1 MTGRRTPADDPRAAL
16 AHAGRVLV
24 KIGSAVLTG
33 PDGLDGARIEAL
45 AGQISRLRNAG
56 REVVVVSS
64 GAIAA
69 GVRRMG
75 LTARPRDIPG
85 KQAAAAVGQGL
96 LVRAWDEA
104 FARLGTTT
112 AQVLLT
118 ADDLAHRH
126 RYLNARHTLETLLAW
141 RVVPVI
147 NENDTVM
154 VDEIKF
160 GDNDQLAAL
169 IAGLVG
175 ADATVILSD
184 VDALY
189 DADPHKVPTARPIP
203 WVRRWDA
210 SFLDLAGSDAGAL
223 GTGGMRSKL
232 LAAQK
237 CLSAGIPLL
246 IASGTEPDVLV
257 RALSGEPVGT
267 LFAGRTRKFAGCKLW
282 LAHLPRPS
290 GDLVVDEGA
299 ARALREGGTSLL
311 PVGVASVSGH
321 FGVGAPVRCLDPEG
335 RVVGIG
341 LVNYDAA
348 EIERIRGCRTAEIEA
363 RLGYRHSDEV
373 IHRDHFAL
381 AGE

>member
-1 MTGRRTPADDPRAAL
+1 LM
-16 AHAGRVLV
+16 AHW
-24 KIGSAVLTG
+24 
-33 PDGLDGARIEAL
+33 EA
-45 AGQISRLRNAG
+45 
-56 REVVVVSS
+56 
-64 GAIAA
+64 
-69 GVRRMG
+69 
-75 LTARPRDIPG
+75 
-85 KQAAAAVGQGL
+85 
-96 LVRAWDEA
+96 A
-104 FARLGTTT
+104 FAVHDLAIG
-112 AQVLLT
+112 QVLLT
-118 ADDLAHRH
+118 HDDMGDRGRFLS
-126 RYLNARHTLETLLAW
+126 ARHTLRALLDHG
-141 RVVPVI
+141 VVPII
-147 NENDTVM
+147 NENDTVATE
-154 VDEIKF
+154 EIKF

-175 ADATVILSD
+175 ADAAVILSD

-189 DADPHKVPTARPIP
+189 DADPRRVPTARPIP
-203 WVRRWDA
+203 LVRRWDA
-210 SFLDLAGSDAGAL
+210 SYLDLAGGEAGEL

-246 IASGTEPDVLV
+246 IASGADPDVLV
-257 RALSGEPVGT
+257 RALAGEAVGT
-267 LFAGRTRKFAGCKLW
+267 LFAGRSRRFAGRKLW
-282 LAHLPRPS
+282 LAHLPRPA

-311 PVGVASVSGH
+311 PVGVAAVTGH

-335 RVVGIG
+335 RLVGIG